1 MHLIHDGVDLGHLLA
16 VDRISRD
23 LPRDRTQLLTAV
35 VKPHYAPIEQ
45 YAETPG
51 MRQGP
56 WTDIY
61 ALAAVDPHCAD
72 YVAAHALSDDEGANA
87 EAVATALRTV
97 PSSADCGD
105 GFVAFGAV
113 S

>member
-1 MHLIHDGVDLGHLLA
+1 MTLA
-16 VDRISRD
+16 DA
-23 LPRDRTQLLTAV
+23 LPYIPSPADTAFTRRC
-35 VKPHYAPIEQ
+35 A
-45 YAETPG
+45 
-51 MRQGP
+51 
-56 WTDIY
+56 IY